1 MRQIAIIITFCI
13 VTGCGGRASKPSHW
27 APAESPD
34 GTYALRYNL
43 PNVLL
48 ERPEFGFE
56 IKMGQLWERV
66 ALAETPSTG
75 VSVSALKA
83 LIEQNGGQWVV
94 KGEFSRTLKSWSGD
108 HRCRVFSV
116 TELQPSATPTPE
128 N

>member
-1 MRQIAIIITFCI
+1 MARMKRKTPAARSTRREA
-13 VTGCGGRASKPSHW
+13 RAANPK
-27 APAESPD
+27 
-34 GTYALRYNL
+34 ALRPMIGGEL
-43 PNVLL
+43 ASTQEL
-48 ERPEFGFE
+48 EQMMAFE
-56 IKMGQLWERV
+56 IKMGELWERV

-116 TELQPSATPTPE
+116 TELQPSDTPKQE